1 MKSILFSCLFLPLL
15 AWFQPSNSQESL
27 SDEIGKALGSGDVE
41 TLYKHFDAQVELA
54 ILDQED
60 LYQREEAKRLVA
72 DFFYKHKPKSFAVVH
87 QGISKS
93 QDSRYL
99 IGNLSVANGQFR
111 VYVYTKVS
119 ASKTLI
125 QELRFTRE

>member
-1 MKSILFSCLFLPLL
+1 MKSLLFSCLLLPIL
-15 AWFQPSNSQESL
+15 AWFQPSNNQESI
-27 SDEIGKALGSGDVE
+27 SDEIGRALGSGDVE
-41 TLYKHFDAQVELA
+41 TLYRHFDAQVELA

-60 LYQREEAKRLVA
+60 LYQKDEAKRIVA
-72 DFFYKHKPKSFAVVH
+72 DFFNKQKPKSFAMVH

-99 IGNLSVANGQFR
+99 IGNLNVANGQFR

-119 ASKTLI
+119 ATKTLI